1 MEPKFKVGD
10 NIVPSKVGVFGEGE
24 IIRVD
29 QFKYT
34 IKWGDSVRIK
44 RSTFENVDEYY
55 RKLTPLEK
63 ALK

>member
-1 MEPKFKVGD
+1 MKPKFKVGD
-10 NIVPSKVGVFGEGE
+10 ILVPSKAGVFGEGE

-34 IKWGDSVRIK
+34 IKWVDSERTK
-44 RSTFENVDEYY
+44 RSTFENVDGYY